1 MKYFFVIILLLT
13 SQNCNAQSQNDRF
26 IEAVGQIENLLKYK
40 SKSPEQL
47 KNLMAQLQ
55 SLSAGN
61 EQQYEILKRRVNHYL
76 LPIEIKLTRSY
87 IYNQRFRDAVNKTYQ
102 IKNEYPFH
110 NNIENLENYLDKKLF
125 KSYKAELM
133 EDRNSWFSLEPSI
146 TFFSQEVPLKEF
158 KKASNMNPVYGIGL
172 YYKYKR
178 GFKTN
183 SMGKQI
189 AKYSQIG
196 FKIDIRD
203 TNYTILGTT
212 SSQQNAPY
220 VNPQLS
226 FVFGRT
232 LGLDFG
238 VLHSSLKNN
247 SIYTAT
253 GSFYIPMGAASIG
266 VTSRILTSFNNTLPS
281 LQVGGSLKFNLGFYK
296 SFTRRDA
303 EEINVRILKF
313 KENK

>member
-1 MKYFFVIILLLT
+1 MRYFILAILLLT
-13 SQNCNAQSQNDRF
+13 FQNSKAQNQNDRF
-26 IEAVGQIENLLKYK
+26 IEKAGQIENLLRYK
-40 SKSPEQL
+40 SKSPVQL
-47 KNLMAQLQ
+47 RSLMNELK
-55 SLSAGN
+55 SLSSGN
-61 EQQYEILKRRVNHYL
+61 ELQYEILKKRVNNYL
-76 LPIEIKLTRSY
+76 LPIEIKLTRSD
-87 IYNQRFRDAVNKTYQ
+87 IYNHRFRDAVNKTYQ
-102 IKNEYPFH
+102 IKNEYPF
-110 NNIENLENYLDKKLF
+110 NDDIENLENYLDKKLF
-125 KSYKAELM
+125 KSYKAELI

-183 SMGKQI
+183 SMDKQI

-212 SSQQNAPY
+212 GNQQNAPY

-226 FVFGRT
+226 FLFGRT

-247 SIYTAT
+247 PIYTAT